1 MRKQQPNAA
10 IVSKGISAGNRS
22 LTPMPPTSV
31 EHSAPPFGRHRFG
44 RVCKSRR
51 GLRQPTPQLSAFSSL
66 DEMCRPPNK
75 AAALYWSVEPATCW
89 LGRGSRR
96 GDWGGRCIR
105 AAFRFA
111 EIIPLH
117 ALERS
122 SSLRC
127 FVFGTALKHRQ
138 RLQMSF
144 LKRLP
149 QEVLRYRWPHAGSS
163 WLAFLV
169 LNCQTSHPS
178 RAVRH

>member
-1 MRKQQPNAA
+1 
-10 IVSKGISAGNRS
+10 
-22 LTPMPPTSV
+22 
-31 EHSAPPFGRHRFG
+31 
-44 RVCKSRR
+44 
-51 GLRQPTPQLSAFSSL
+51 LRQPTPQLSAFSSL

-75 AAALYWSVEPATCW
+75 AAVAVVRFVSVVLVRRAGDLLAWSRQPA
-89 LGRGSRR
+89 R
-96 GDWGGRCIR
+96 DWGGRCIR

-169 LNCQTSHPS
+169 LTCQTSHPS
-178 RAVRH
+178 RRYVIRSRATTPVRSAVFLPA